1 MWSLTSQRARRTS
14 GPENFQ
20 SQAKKDFFNTI
31 GAKRPFA
38 YEPNV
43 GTRAFSADT
52 IVLTSSIVIVIG
64 PTPLGTGVMNEAFA
78 ERLRNR
84 RRPRPAVGHPV
95 AYVNHNGASFSHD
108 HRPREVAWVTSWVKP
123 TNARF

>member
-1 MWSLTSQRARRTS
+1 MT
-14 GPENFQ
+14 PC
-20 SQAKKDFFNTI
+20 

-52 IVLTSSIVIVIG
+52 IVLASSIVTVIG
-64 PTPLGTGVMNEAFA
+64 PTPLGTGVMDDAFA

-108 HRPREVAWVTSWVKP
+108 HRPREVAWVTSWVFVGKP
-123 TNARF
+123 KKSRG